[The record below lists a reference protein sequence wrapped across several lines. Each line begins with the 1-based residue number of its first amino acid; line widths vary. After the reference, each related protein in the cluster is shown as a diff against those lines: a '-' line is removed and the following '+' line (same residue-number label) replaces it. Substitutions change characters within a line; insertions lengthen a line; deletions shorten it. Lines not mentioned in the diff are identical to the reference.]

1 MKAVKIEILKVFV
14 FLLKR
19 GESHRAVFYT
29 KPALSVCTPGLFMG
43 QDLLKELEAAALVT
57 FPKPVKTN
65 KKMASSGQANK
76 DNDKKPKKKS
86 KGMAG

>member
-1 MKAVKIEILKVFV
+1 
-14 FLLKR
+14 
-19 GESHRAVFYT
+19 
-29 KPALSVCTPGLFMG
+29 MG
-43 QDLLKELEAAALVT
+43 QDLLKDLEDAALT
-57 FPKPVKTN
+57 TLFPKPVKTN